1 MRILHMLQRL
11 LLAASVVVLG
21 GGGLSG
27 ALDRTLP
34 STEIE
39 FDDDATDSS
48 ERDLFN
54 RAIYDLGGL
63 FVGNVVDV
71 VYFPGEFEASMLIV
85 GVGSLSGTSFKDIA
99 LNPKAMRGV
108 VRGQRRALVS
118 DKNREALLASAA
130 VRFDAASAT
139 WVPEDPTLESSP

>member
-11 LLAASVVVLG
+11 SLAASVVVLG

-34 STEIE
+34 STAIE
-39 FDDDATDSS
+39 FDDDATESS
-48 ERDLFN
+48 DRDLFN
-54 RAIYDLGGL
+54 RAIYDIRGL

-71 VYFPGEFEASMLIV
+71 VYFPGEFEASLLIV
-85 GVGSLSGTSFKDIA
+85 GVGSLPGTAFKDIA

-108 VRGQRRALVS
+108 VREQRRVLVS

-139 WVPEDPTLESSP
+139 WIPDDPPLEINP